1 MKTLFVSLVALLFA
15 FFLGCQNSITD
26 PEMSESTQFVGNAQE
41 DIATYKDFISF
52 TYPNVIKLSGTLLDP
67 NQSIYNQ
74 VKISGVVRYGIKKI
88 NTGTN
93 SQIPVAH
100 YKSSPNET
108 STPKYKV
115 DFYLDAAFKSNDP
128 HCNRTWSAKGTAD
141 QIFVTNSLNNAVV
154 SFVKSFRVK
163 NTCYSPLYLVLR
175 FEFSEKELRLVS
187 MDLQLAPGQ
196 LPIVVQQ

>member
-41 DIATYKDFISF
+41 ETASYKDFINF

-74 VKISGVVRYGIKKI
+74 VKISGVVRYGITKI
-88 NTGTN
+88 NTKIN
-93 SQIPVAH
+93 SQIPVAYH
-100 YKSSPNET
+100 KTGPNET
-108 STPKYKV
+108 SDTKYKV

-128 HCNRTWSAKGTAD
+128 HCNRTWSAKGSAD
-141 QIFVTNSLNNAVV
+141 QTIVTNSVSNAVV
-154 SFVKSFRVK
+154 LIEKSFRVK
-163 NTCYSPLYLVLR
+163 NTCYAPLYLVLR
-175 FEFSEKELRLVS
+175 FEYAEKELKLVS
-187 MDLQLAPGQ
+187 MELKLAPGQ
-196 LPIVVQQ
+196 VPITVQQ